1 MNRNAPGRAR
11 RLFVLAALASVI
23 AATAATGAAA
33 QMLPAP
39 QNVLQLTA
47 DASAEVQQDLLTITL
62 ASNRD
67 GADAANLDLSKR
79 RAAAVLKA
87 LTTRGIETTRME
99 SEGYGESKPVADNKT
114 KAGKAINR
122 RVELA
127 IVDMG
132 Q

>member
-1 MNRNAPGRAR
+1 
-11 RLFVLAALASVI
+11 
-23 AATAATGAAA
+23 
-33 QMLPAP
+33 
-39 QNVLQLTA
+39 
-47 DASAEVQQDLLTITL
+47 
-62 ASNRD
+62 
-67 GADAANLDLSKR
+67 
-79 RAAAVLKA
+79 
-87 LTTRGIETTRME
+87 ME